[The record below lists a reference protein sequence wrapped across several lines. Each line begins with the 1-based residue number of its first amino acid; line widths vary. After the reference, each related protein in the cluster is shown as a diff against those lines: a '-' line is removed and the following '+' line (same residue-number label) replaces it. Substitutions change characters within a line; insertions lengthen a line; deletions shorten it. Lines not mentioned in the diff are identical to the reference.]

1 MKILHMQYNDHYI
14 PMVPYMPEDPLPG
27 YGYVPYQINPMY
39 FNNISDAFFHGT
51 MFPEL
56 TTPYANSAQRRILP

>member
-1 MKILHMQYNDHYI
+1 
-14 PMVPYMPEDPLPG
+14 MVPYMPEDPLPG

-56 TTPYANSAQRRILP
+56 TTPYANFAQRRILP